1 MSVKKETARARRKLR
16 IRKKVHGTSERPR
29 LTIFKSLKHIYAQVI
44 DDISGKTLLSASSA
58 SKGFAGSGGN
68 VEGAKKVGAIVG
80 DRALEKGIKKVVFD
94 RNGYPYHGRVKAL
107 ADTLREKGL
116 DF

>member
-1 MSVKKETARARRKLR
+1 MSFKKETSRARRKLR
-16 IRKKVHGTSERPR
+16 IRKKVHGTSDRPR
-29 LTIFKSLKHIYAQVI
+29 LTVFKSLKHIYAQVI
-44 DDISGKTLLSASSA
+44 DDISGKTLFSASSA
-58 SKGFAGSGGN
+58 GKGFGVSGGN
-68 VEGAKKVGAIVG
+68 VEGAKKVGSIVG
-80 DRALEKGIKKVVFD
+80 EKALEKGIKKVVFD

>member
-107 ADTLREKGL
+107 ADTLREK
-116 DF
+116 